1 MIEILRYK
9 ESEYEDIE
17 CSNCKSLLRV
27 WGKEENMVCP
37 VCENKLTKKKKASAP
52 TNYKWLMDEWNS
64 LEKLGI
70 TPIKKI
76 AQGTQRIKSIQSR
89 AKQYDK
95 EDFIKAI
102 NNIKESPFLQG
113 NNKRGWL
120 ITFDWFIK
128 PTNFA
133 KVLEGNYNS
142 TKKEEKKEVPLVNN
156 NRELSDEEWVKM
168 MAAQEW
174 D

>member
-37 VCENKLTKKKKASAP
+37 VCENKLTKKKKKSAP
-52 TNYKWLMDEWNS
+52 TSYKWLIDEWNS

-76 AQGTQRIKSIQSR
+76 APGTQRIKSIQSR

-133 KVLEGNYNS
+133 KVLEGNY
-142 TKKEEKKEVPLVNN
+142 TKKEEKKESPTLKED
-156 NRELSDEEWVKM
+156 NRELSDEEWVRI

>member
-27 WGKEENMVCP
+27 WGKDEKMVCP
-37 VCENKLTKKKKASAP
+37 VCESKLTKKKKKAAP
-52 TNYKWLMDEWNS
+52 TNYKWLIDEWNS

-76 AQGTQRIKSIQSR
+76 AQGTQRIKSVQSR

-102 NNIKESPFLQG
+102 NNIKGSSFLQG
-113 NNKRGWL
+113 MNNRGWT

-133 KVLEGNYNS
+133 KVLEGNY
-142 TKKEEKKEVPLVNN
+142 TKKEEKKESPTLKED
-156 NRELSDEEWVKM
+156 NRELSDEEWVNM
-168 MAAQEW
+168 MAEQVW

>member
-27 WGKEENMVCP
+27 WGKEEKMVCP
-37 VCENKLTKKKKASAP
+37 VCENKLTKKKKAAP
-52 TNYKWLMDEWNS
+52 TSYGWLIDEWNS

-76 AQGTQRIKSIQSR
+76 AQGTQRIKSVQSR

-102 NNIKESPFLQG
+102 DNIKGSSFLQG
-113 NNKRGWL
+113 MNNRGWT

-133 KVLEGNYNS
+133 KVLEGNY
-142 TKKEEKKEVPLVNN
+142 TKKEEKKESPTLKED
-156 NRELSDEEWVKM
+156 NRELSDEEWVNM
-168 MAAQEW
+168 MAEQVW

>member
-27 WGKEENMVCP
+27 WGKEEEMVCP
-37 VCENKLTKKKKASAP
+37 VCESKLTKKKKKATP
-52 TNYKWLMDEWNS
+52 TTYKWLMDEWNS

-76 AQGTQRIKSIQSR
+76 AQGTQRIKSVQSR

-102 NNIKESPFLQG
+102 DNIKGSSFLQG
-113 NNKRGWL
+113 MNNRGWV

-133 KVLEGNYNS
+133 KVLEGNY
-142 TKKEEKKEVPLVNN
+142 TKKEEKKESPALKED
-156 NRELSDEEWVKM
+156 NRELSDEEWVKI

>member
-37 VCENKLTKKKKASAP
+37 VCESKLTKKKKKSAP
-52 TNYKWLMDEWNS
+52 TSYKWLIDEWNS

-76 AQGTQRIKSIQSR
+76 AQGTQRIKSVQSR

-102 NNIKESPFLQG
+102 DNIKGSSFLQG
-113 NNKRGWL
+113 MNNRGWT

-133 KVLEGNYNS
+133 KVLEGNY
-142 TKKEEKKEVPLVNN
+142 TKKEEKKESPTLKED
-156 NRELSDEEWVKM
+156 NRELSDEEWVNM
-168 MAAQEW
+168 MAEQVW